1 MEKEILNYGTEL
13 MEKNIEELRMMAKMM
28 FGVSGVENM
37 NKKDLVVAI
46 VNGMQKTFTNKEVE
60 TKFVG

>member
-1 MEKEILNYGTEL
+1 MEKEILNYGNEL

-28 FGVSGVENM
+28 FGVKNTENM
-37 NKKDLVVAI
+37 SKKDLVVAI
-46 VNGMQKTFTNKEVE
+46 VNGMQKTFNNKEVK

>member
-1 MEKEILNYGTEL
+1 MEKEILNYGIEL
-13 MEKNIEELRMMAKMM
+13 TEKNTEELRIIAKMM
-28 FGVSGVENM
+28 FGVKNTENM

-46 VNGMQKTFTNKEVE
+46 VNEMQKTFTNKEVE

>member
-13 MEKNIEELRMMAKMM
+13 MEKNIEELRIIAKMM

>member
-1 MEKEILNYGTEL
+1 MEKEILNYGMEL
-13 MEKNIEELRMMAKMM
+13 MNKNIEELRMMAKMM
-28 FGVSGVENM
+28 FGVSGTENM

-46 VNGMQKTFTNKEVE
+46 VNEMQKTFTNKEVE

>member
-1 MEKEILNYGTEL
+1 MEKEILNYGIEL

-28 FGVSGVENM
+28 FGVSGTENM

>member
-1 MEKEILNYGTEL
+1 MEKEILNYGIEL

-28 FGVSGVENM
+28 FGVKNTENM
-37 NKKDLVVAI
+37 NKKDLVVEI
-46 VNGMQKTFTNKEVE
+46 VNEMQKTFTSKEVE

>member
-1 MEKEILNYGTEL
+1 MEKEILNYGIEL
-13 MEKNIEELRMMAKMM
+13 MKKNTKELRMMAKMM
-28 FGVSGVENM
+28 FGVKNTENM
-37 NKKDLVVAI
+37 NKKDLVIAI